1 MYTRRRRSIQT
12 LRLRV
17 CIATAP
23 HAPSIRSSYNKP
35 DSAVGDEYL
44 MLPVKMAYRFL
55 EILL

>member
-1 MYTRRRRSIQT
+1 MYTRRRRFYVD

-17 CIATAP
+17 YISAAP
-23 HAPSIRSSYNKP
+23 HAPSIRPSDNKP